1 MQLSIRP
8 WTEADASVIAE
19 ALNDA
24 GVTDNLRDGLPTPY
38 TEADARDYIAFAQ
51 TAGEGAYAFAIAE
64 DGVAVGSIQLTRQQN
79 IHRRTA
85 ELGYYVVRRRWGAA
99 FRNGRGWRY
108 VNIIGDRERYDREK
122 VLKFIGLV
130 MWAFAVSMGGL
141 WLLAG
146 LFDSFALFYAGL
158 IASLA
163 VAIFTLVYMNTGA
176 RFLKK

>member
-38 TEADARDYIAFAQ
+38 TEADARDYRAFAH
-51 TAGEGAYAFAIAE
+51 TAAEGAYAFAIAE

-85 ELGYYVVRRRWGAA
+85 ELGYYVVRRRWGAGICTEAVRLICRFA
-99 FRNGRGWRY
+99 FENTDVLRIFAEPFAENAASCRVLEKAGFQLEGVLRRNAVKNGQVRDMRLY
-108 VNIIGDRERYDREK
+108 SLVREDLE
-122 VLKFIGLV
+122 
-130 MWAFAVSMGGL
+130 
-141 WLLAG
+141 
-146 LFDSFALFYAGL
+146 
-158 IASLA
+158 
-163 VAIFTLVYMNTGA
+163 
-176 RFLKK
+176 

>member
-38 TEADARDYIAFAQ
+38 TEADARDYIAFAK

-85 ELGYYVVRRRWGAA
+85 ELGYYVVRCRWGAGICTEAVRLICCFA
-99 FRNGRGWRY
+99 FENTDVLRIFAEPFAENAASCRVLEKAGFQLEGVLRRNAVKNGQVRDMRLY
-108 VNIIGDRERYDREK
+108 SLVREDLE
-122 VLKFIGLV
+122 
-130 MWAFAVSMGGL
+130 
-141 WLLAG
+141 
-146 LFDSFALFYAGL
+146 
-158 IASLA
+158 
-163 VAIFTLVYMNTGA
+163 
-176 RFLKK
+176 

>member
-8 WTEADASVIAE
+8 WTEADAPVIAE

-64 DGVAVGSIQLTRQQN
+64 DGVAVGSIQLTKQQN

-85 ELGYYVVRRRWGAA
+85 ELGYYVVRRRWGAGICTEAVRQICRFA
-99 FRNGRGWRY
+99 FENTDVLRIFAEPFAENAASCRVLEKAGFQLEGVLRRNAVKNGQVRDMRLY
-108 VNIIGDRERYDREK
+108 SLVREDLE
-122 VLKFIGLV
+122 
-130 MWAFAVSMGGL
+130 
-141 WLLAG
+141 
-146 LFDSFALFYAGL
+146 
-158 IASLA
+158 
-163 VAIFTLVYMNTGA
+163 
-176 RFLKK
+176 